1 MNEQAVWPYL
11 LTGNVVVKSVVDSD
25 IQVNGGADADPKKQ
39 GRPYRLQ
46 FGLKIGRGPEPSA
59 LQSWTKVFG
68 AVVQFERFLT

>member
-39 GRPYRLQ
+39 GGPYRLQ
-46 FGLKIGRGPEPSA
+46 FGLKIGRGPEPPA
-59 LQSWTKVFG
+59 LQSWTKVLGQLYSSSGF
-68 AVVQFERFLT
+68 